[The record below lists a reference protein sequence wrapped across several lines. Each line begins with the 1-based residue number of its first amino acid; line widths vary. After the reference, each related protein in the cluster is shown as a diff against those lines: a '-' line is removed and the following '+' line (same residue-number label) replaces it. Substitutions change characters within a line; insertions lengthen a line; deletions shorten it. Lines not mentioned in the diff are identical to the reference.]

1 MIVVDEILLK
11 DLYSESGEEKITKA
25 KKIVEDKK
33 VNITKVIYDNSSN
46 FEVSSNVAGNQNI
59 YDVYIKV
66 IKNEIEDLRCTCA
79 EYEDSYSA
87 CKHIIATMT
96 EFSNSN
102 KYILNNMNKDD
113 KIRNKKVNSKLKSN
127 HRIFKQLINHFYLDI
142 EDLENE
148 KVESTIINEGNIK
161 IYPKLIYNEQN
172 GNIKVEFKI
181 GNKNLYKIKSLPD
194 FFDRMMKEETFK
206 YGANLEFKHIKESF
220 AKEDIDILNFIMK
233 YGEIIKYANESSNNY
248 GYYARALSDSYILLS
263 NTGMDELFSI
273 LKNRYIVMQNQNEES
288 EILFIDNE
296 PDIKFILEEK
306 NEDEYILRPNIDIY
320 SYDIFRGK
328 DYIYFYIDNKM
339 YKCDKKREKD
349 ILQILEIYRKN
360 FTQEIDLFKEDLNNL
375 FSIVYPTT
383 KKYINLDKLSE
394 EEIEKY
400 VPKELYVK
408 VYLDYDKNNF
418 VTADIKFIYGD
429 CCFNP
434 LVENNIHIPRDVLK
448 ESENLEIFRRSG
460 FMLDSANARL
470 ILVNDDLI
478 YNFLTNDIETYMQK
492 FEVLVTDNFKQKEVK
507 GPKIVS
513 LGVRVENNLLNID
526 LTKLD
531 FEPSE
536 LVNILNK
543 YKLKKKFYRLKDGS
557 FLELQNNEDLEFMNN
572 ITESLDIDYK
582 ELQKG
587 TLKLPIYRSLYLD
600 KLLDNLKNVN
610 VHKDEQYKKIIKDIG
625 IDELNDEISVPKSL
639 NADLRLYQ
647 KIGFKWLKSL
657 NEYNLGGIL
666 ADDMGLGKTVQ
677 LLALILDYKEN
688 NKETKPTIVVSP
700 SSLTLNWQSEICKF
714 ANNLRVQ
721 VIHGSVE
728 DRINQ
733 INKINDFDVVITS
746 YDLLKRDIDLYKE
759 KNIEFQ
765 YIIADEAQ
773 YIKNNNTQNSKAI
786 KEINAK
792 TKFAL
797 TGTPIENSLSELW
810 SIFDF
815 IMPGY
820 LFSYRK
826 FKQIYELPI
835 IKEND
840 LFLTN
845 RLKKLISPFIL
856 RRIKKDVLTELPDKT
871 ITVLNNEMQGEQ
883 LDVYMSYL
891 AQAKKEV
898 VVEIKNR
905 GFEASQM
912 KILALLMRLRQ
923 ICCHPSLFIENYEGE
938 SSKLNQCMQIT
949 KDAVEGG
956 HKILLFSGYTSMF
969 NILEQELKKE
979 KIEYF
984 KLTGQTKVV
993 ERIKLV
999 DEFNQNDNIKVF
1011 LISLKAGGTG
1021 LNLTGAD
1028 MVIHY
1033 DPWWN
1038 ISAENQATDRTYRI
1052 GQKKNVQVYKLITRN
1067 SIEEKIYELQRKKEK
1082 LIDNMLSTKETFINK
1097 LSKEEIMEL
1106 FR

>member
-1 MIVVDEILLK
+1 MIVDEMLLK

-46 FEVSSNVAGNQNI
+46 FEISSNVAGIQNV

-66 IKNEIEDLRCTCA
+66 NKNEIEDLRCTCA

-96 EFSNSN
+96 EFSNNN
-102 KYILNNMNKDD
+102 KYILNNVNKED
-113 KIRNKKVNSKLKSN
+113 KTRNKKVNAKLKNN
-127 HRIFKQLINHFYLDI
+127 HRVFNQLINQFYLGI
-142 EDLENE
+142 EAIENE
-148 KVESTIINEGNIK
+148 KIEKTITNERNIR

-172 GNIKVEFKI
+172 KNIKVEFKI

-194 FFDRMMKEETFK
+194 FFDRMMKEEVFK
-206 YGANLEFKHIKESF
+206 YGSNLEFKHIKESF
-220 AKEDIDILNFIMK
+220 AKEDLEILNFIMK

-273 LKNRYIVMQNQNEES
+273 LKNRYIVMQNQNEEH

-296 PDIKFILEEK
+296 PDIKFILQEK
-306 NEDEYILRPNIDIY
+306 NKDEYILKPNIDIY
-320 SYDIFRGK
+320 SYYIFYGK
-328 DYIYFYIDNKM
+328 DYIYLYIDDKI
-339 YKCDKKREKD
+339 YKCDKRREKD
-349 ILQILEIYRKN
+349 ILQILGIYRKN

-375 FSIVYPTT
+375 LSIVYPTT
-383 KKYINLDKLSE
+383 KKYISLDNLSE

-400 VPKELYVK
+400 IPKELYVK

-418 VTADIKFIYGD
+418 ITADIKFIYGEYS
-429 CCFNP
+429 FNP
-434 LVENNIHIPRDVLK
+434 LIENNIQIPRDVLR
-448 ESENLEIFRRSG
+448 ESEYLEIFRKTG

-478 YNFLTNDIETYMQK
+478 YDFLTNDIEIYMQK

-513 LGVRVENNLLNID
+513 LGVRVENNLLNVD

-536 LVNILNK
+536 LVNILSK

-557 FLELQNNEDLEFMNN
+557 FLQLKNNEDLEFMSN
-572 ITESLDIDYK
+572 ITEGLDIDYK
-582 ELQKG
+582 ELEKG
-587 TLKLPIYRSLYLD
+587 TLRLPIYRSLYLD
-600 KLLDNLKNVN
+600 RLLENLKNVN
-610 VHKDEQYKKIIKDIG
+610 VTKDEQYKKIIKDID
-625 IDELNDEISVPKSL
+625 IDELNDEIGIPKSL
-639 NADLRLYQ
+639 NANLRLYQ
-647 KIGFKWLKSL
+647 KIGFKWLKNL
-657 NEYNLGGIL
+657 DKYNLGGIL

-688 NKETKPTIVVSP
+688 NKDTDPSIVVSP
-700 SSLTLNWQSEICKF
+700 SSLTLNWQSEISKF
-714 ANNLRVQ
+714 ASSLKVL
-721 VIHGSVE
+721 VIHGNVE
-728 DRINQ
+728 ERESQIDQ
-733 INKINDFDVVITS
+733 INNYDVIITS
-746 YDLLKRDIDLYKE
+746 YDLLKRDIDLYKQ
-759 KNIEFQ
+759 KDTQFR

-835 IKEND
+835 VKEND
-840 LFLTN
+840 AVLTN
-845 RLKKLISPFIL
+845 RLKRLIAPFIL
-856 RRIKKDVLTELPDKT
+856 RRIKKDVLTELPYKT

-883 LDVYMSYL
+883 LDIYMSYL
-891 AQAKKEV
+891 AQAKQEV
-898 VVEIKNR
+898 SMEIRNR

-912 KILALLMRLRQ
+912 KILALLTRLRQ
-923 ICCHPSLFIENYEGE
+923 ICCHPSLFVENYEGE
-938 SSKLNQCMQIT
+938 SSKLNQCIQIT
-949 KDAVEGG
+949 KDAVKGG

-979 KIEYF
+979 GIEYF
-984 KLTGQTKVV
+984 KLTGQTKVL

-999 DEFNQNDNIKVF
+999 EEFNQNENIKVF

-1052 GQKKNVQVYKLITRN
+1052 GQKKNVQVYKLITKN
-1067 SIEEKIYELQRKKEK
+1067 SIEERIYELQQKKEK
-1082 LIDNMLSTKETFINK
+1082 LIDNMLSTKETFVNK

-1106 FR
+1106 FK